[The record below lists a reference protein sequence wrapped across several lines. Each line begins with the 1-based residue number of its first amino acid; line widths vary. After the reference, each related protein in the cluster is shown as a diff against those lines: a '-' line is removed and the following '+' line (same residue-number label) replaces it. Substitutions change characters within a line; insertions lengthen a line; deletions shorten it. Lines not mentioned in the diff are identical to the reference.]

1 MDTFMDRLAQKF
13 TAQEMIKANAAAEAE
28 ELNRLREQV
37 QEYTECLDR
46 MQQICAEMER
56 AAENAK
62 GRVDEARLDTD
73 GLREQLMEIWQNVQT
88 MQQNS
93 AGAPDDSSQRVLAEQ
108 LDSSQRVLAEQLD
121 SSQRMLA
128 EQLDSMRSAQD
139 AQFDNSQRML
149 AEQLDGMRSAQ
160 DAQFDN
166 SQRMLTEK
174 FDSMRSAQDAQFANL
189 RGLQADQIE
198 DMRGMQAQQI
208 ETIRSMQDA
217 QVETIKGSIEDQL
230 DGIRSMVKAQISGIK
245 NGQDGQL
252 DGLRSVLDEQNNTM
266 AAKLG
271 EIQTNLESQLEGSN
285 DFIHKECVKV
295 YRNVQAVVGEENNK
309 QTDNLEYLIKPMT
322 GKMKNVFNIS
332 MAALVFSLIGVVLQV
347 LNILG
352 IIK

>member
-1 MDTFMDRLAQKF
+1 MPAKADRGYIMDTFMDRLAQKF

-93 AGAPDDSSQRVLAEQ
+93 AGEQDDSSQRVLAEQ
-108 LDSSQRVLAEQLD
+108 LG

-128 EQLDSMRSAQD
+128 EQLDSMRNAQD
-139 AQFDNSQRML
+139 AQFTNSQRML

-332 MAALVFSLIGVVLQV
+332 VAALVFSLIGVVLQV
-347 LNILG
+347 LNLLHIL
-352 IIK
+352 

>member
-1 MDTFMDRLAQKF
+1 MPAKADRGYIMDTFMDRLAQKF

-62 GRVDEARLDTD
+62 GRVDEAQLDTD

-93 AGAPDDSSQRVLAEQ
+93 AGEQDDSSQK
-108 LDSSQRVLAEQLD
+108 VLAEQLD
-121 SSQRMLA
+121 SSQRMFA

-160 DAQFDN
+160 DAQFDS
-166 SQRMLTEK
+166 SQRMITEQL
-174 FDSMRSAQDAQFANL
+174 DSLKSAQDAQFANL

-208 ETIRSMQDA
+208 ESIRGLQDA
-217 QVETIKGSIEDQL
+217 QIVAIKSSIEDQL

-309 QTDNLEYLIKPMT
+309 QTDNLEYLIKPIT

>member
-1 MDTFMDRLAQKF
+1 MDMFMDKLAQKF

-28 ELNRLREQV
+28 ELSRLREQV

-56 AAENAK
+56 NAENAK

-73 GLREQLMEIWQNVQT
+73 GLREQLMEIWQNVQA

-93 AGAPDDSSQRVLAEQ
+93 AGEQDDSSRRMLAEQ

-121 SSQRMLA
+121 SMRSAQDAQFNNSQRMLA
-128 EQLDSMRSAQD
+128 EQLDGMKSAQD
-139 AQFDNSQRML
+139 AQFDNSQRM
-149 AEQLDGMRSAQ
+149 
-160 DAQFDN
+160 F
-166 SQRMLTEK
+166 TEK

-198 DMRGMQAQQI
+198 DIRGMQAQQI

-217 QVETIKGSIEDQL
+217 QVETIRGSIEDQL

-245 NGQDGQL
+245 NGQDGQVESLSKAL
-252 DGLRSVLDEQNNTM
+252 DQQNNTLDT
-266 AAKLG
+266 KLG
-271 EIQTNLESQLEGSN
+271 EIQANLETQLNGSS

-332 MAALVFSLIGVVLQV
+332 VAALVFSLIGVVLQV
-347 LNILG
+347 LNLLHIL
-352 IIK
+352 